1 MDLKSAKAKE
11 LSKTEVFIELRKY
24 LDQQLRLSARK
35 CYEEDNFT
43 LPSWSEFQAYQLGI
57 QKAYNKLLNL
67 IPDQGE

>member
-11 LSKTEVFIELRKY
+11 LSKSEALREIRKY
-24 LDQQLRLSARK
+24 IRQQINLSTRK
-35 CYEEDNFT
+35 CYKEDNFT

-57 QKAYNKLLNL
+57 QKAYTKLLNL

>member
-11 LSKTEVFIELRKY
+11 LSKTEVLREIRTY
-24 LDQQLRLSARK
+24 LEQQLRLSTRK
-35 CYEEDNFT
+35 CYDEDNFT

-57 QKAYNKLLNL
+57 QKAYTKLLTL